1 MLRRACVPVPLADSE
16 LRELTVRPVPVEPKA
31 FSDTEI
37 AVWSDKPVEPTLA
50 LGGRMTGF
58 LLILGYGVLCAVAAL
73 LRLAIR
79 ALHAISRQCE
89 ESEDRVTL
97 LGMLCVLGALLVA
110 RYAVYVAAFYMGGA
124 R

>member
-1 MLRRACVPVPLADSE
+1 MLRRAGVPVPISDSE
-16 LRELTVRPVPVEPKA
+16 FRAMVVRPVPVEPQR
-31 FSDTEI
+31 FSDAEL
-37 AVWSDKPVEPTLA
+37 AVWSDKPVQPTLSLDGPLVA
-50 LGGRMTGF
+50 V
-58 LLILGYGVLCAVAAL
+58 LLFVGYGVLCGVAGL

-79 ALHAISRQCE
+79 ALRWIQRECD

-97 LGMLCVLGALLVA
+97 LGILCVLGSLVVA